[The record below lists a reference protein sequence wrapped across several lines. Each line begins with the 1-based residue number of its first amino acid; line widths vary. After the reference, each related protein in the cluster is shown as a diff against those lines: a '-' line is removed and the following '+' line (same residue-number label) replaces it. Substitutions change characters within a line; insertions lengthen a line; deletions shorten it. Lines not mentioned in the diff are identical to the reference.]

1 MGAAH
6 LFVGQQVINL
16 YLTQLIGFKTSYDI
30 SPKLDLSIEGMQ
42 SQHFSEFVFAF
53 MLVGV
58 IVFSVII
65 AAVML
70 GRERSKEKESRLGEK
85 IMFGAIILGVVVAV
99 IFGAMQMLGGYL
111 F

>member
-1 MGAAH
+1 
-6 LFVGQQVINL
+6 LFKLIQQVI
-16 YLTQLIGFKTSYDI
+16 GFKVGYDI

-53 MLVGV
+53 MLVGIV
-58 IVFSVII
+58 VFSVIV

-70 GRERSKEKESRLGEK
+70 GRERSERSRLGER
-85 IMFGAIILGVVVAV
+85 IMFGAIILGIVIAV
-99 IFGAMQMLGGYL
+99 IFGATQMLGGYL